1 MLDEYEPFRW
11 RDFFKG
17 IRTKWVIFAA
27 GLAFFV
33 IGLGSIDGWPA
44 GHTAIV
50 LMDVRAQ
57 YLPAMREQALD
68 NIRAIELSR
77 IMHRKDGRCSRHGST
92 ST

>member
-50 LMDVRAQ
+50 LGIAWTS
-57 YLPAMREQALD
+57 ALM
-68 NIRAIELSR
+68 AVSLHEL
-77 IMHRKDGRCSRHGST
+77 T
-92 ST
+92 